1 MSRDPERDAVEPEKA
16 PAVPRT
22 APDESPAA
30 GKSAEAI
37 LASIFAPVAE
47 ASPLE
52 QLEQT
57 IRHPKKLIYIAMSN
71 RNFYWR
77 MHVSKL
83 VLDEGSVPINPFM
96 LFDYYLLTTVPTQL
110 VLEELH
116 TL

>member
-1 MSRDPERDAVEPEKA
+1 MPPDGERDAAEPEEA
-16 PAVPRT
+16 PPLPRT
-22 APDESPAA
+22 APDEPPSV

-37 LASIFAPVAE
+37 LASIFSPVAE

-77 MHVSKL
+77 MHLSKL
-83 VLDEGSVPINPFM
+83 VLHERFLAINPFM
-96 LFDYYLLTTVPTQL
+96 LFDYHLLHTAPKQL
-110 VLEELH
+110 VREAS
-116 TL
+116 

>member
-1 MSRDPERDAVEPEKA
+1 MSRNPERDAVEPEKA
-16 PAVPRT
+16 PPVPRT
-22 APDESPAA
+22 APDEPSAA

-77 MHVSKL
+77 MHVPKL
-83 VLDEGSVPINPFM
+83 VLYVMYEALNPFM
-96 LFDYYLLTTVPTQL
+96 RFDYYLLHNVPQQL
-110 VLEELH
+110 DR
-116 TL
+116 